1 MQSRCCIK
9 YVCTSGRPS
18 SGHRTAKG
26 QSSSQFPRR
35 VVLKNVLIIKQLH
48 SSPMLVRSFL
58 KSCILGLSI
67 MGTNNFQMFNLDLEK
82 VEEPEIKLPTLLNH
96 KESQG
101 IPKKHLPLFQRVH
114 QSLWLCRNKLWK
126 ALKEMGV
133 SDHLTYLLRNLYVG
147 QEATVRTLHETT
159 DWFNIEKG
167 VHQICL
173 LSLCLFSLY
182 TEHIMRNTRL
192 DELQAEIKIGGRNI
206 NNLRF
211 ADDIT
216 LMAETKRNC
225 KGPLDEGEGRQWKSQ
240 LTTKKKPTKQTN
252 KKNHHQ
258 QQPKNQRSWHPAIS
272 LYGK

>member
-48 SSPMLVRSFL
+48 SSPMLVRSSL

-82 VEEPEIKLPTLLNH
+82 VEEPEIKLPTLLDH

-147 QEATVRTLHETT
+147 QEATVESYMEQLIGLGLRKEY
-159 DWFNIEKG
+159 NRA
-167 VHQICL
+167 VCCL
-173 LSLCLFSLY
+173 LPCLTYMMSTSWEMPGWVCY
-182 TEHIMRNTRL
+182 KL
-192 DELQAEIKIGGRNI
+192 DQDRWEKYQQFQRCGWYYPNSRKWR
-206 NNLRF
+206 R
-211 ADDIT
+211 
-216 LMAETKRNC
+216 TKEV
-225 KGPLDEGEGRQWKSQ
+225 LDEGEEGEWKSWVK
-240 LTTKKKPTKQTN
+240 T
-252 KKNHHQ
+252 
-258 QQPKNQRSWHPAIS
+258 I
-272 LYGK
+272 

>member
-1 MQSRCCIK
+1 
-9 YVCTSGRPS
+9 
-18 SGHRTAKG
+18 
-26 QSSSQFPRR
+26 
-35 VVLKNVLIIKQLH
+35 
-48 SSPMLVRSFL
+48 
-58 KSCILGLSI
+58 
-67 MGTNNFQMFNLDLEK
+67 
-82 VEEPEIKLPTLLNH
+82 
-96 KESQG
+96 
-101 IPKKHLPLFQRVH
+101 
-114 QSLWLCRNKLWK
+114 
-126 ALKEMGV
+126 MGV

-225 KGPLDEGEGRQWKSQ
+225 KGPLDEGEGRQ
-240 LTTKKKPTKQTN
+240 
-252 KKNHHQ
+252 
-258 QQPKNQRSWHPAIS
+258 
-272 LYGK
+272 